1 MAIAFLPSVS
11 IMDSEFF
18 GILLLL
24 GGLGVAFVLTLVT
37 TSILSRHAERLGL
50 IDKPDHRKI
59 HSTPIP
65 RIGGLGIFAGLM
77 GSLLY
82 FSYVRQLFPAEIG
95 ALAMPNIYFMTGG
108 IVIAVTGLVD
118 DFKGISFRQKLVA
131 QCLIAVYIILAGY
144 RLEFD
149 FGIFPGYAHMAS
161 IPVTFL
167 WIIGVINAVNLIDG
181 MDGLAGGTFMI
192 SLITLTVCYWL
203 LGSTLELVF
212 IFCLAGAV
220 LGFLALNTYPAKV
233 FMGDTGSLFL
243 GYVIACYS
251 LKSSTL
257 GYNYLMFMVPILAV
271 GLPVFDTLLSM
282 IRRYLRGRPVFYP
295 DKDHIH
301 HRVRK
306 VFGGTQRIAVM
317 RLYYINVVLGA
328 MAILLS
334 LSNDWLAIL
343 ILFLTTVYLFVV
355 VWRLKYINPRELLKK
370 RRKPKHRGL
379 LSTGGAFP
387 YRF

>member
-1 MAIAFLPSVS
+1 MF
-11 IMDSEFF
+11 SEQF

-24 GGLGVAFVLTLVT
+24 GGLATAFVVTIATTLV
-37 TSILSRHAERLGL
+37 LSKYAERLGL

-77 GSLLY
+77 VSLLY
-82 FSYVRQLFPAEIG
+82 FSFIRQAWPLEVG

-118 DFKGISFRQKLVA
+118 DFKGITFRQKLVA

-144 RLEFD
+144 RLELD
-149 FGIFPGYAHMAS
+149 FGIFPGYAHMVS

-192 SLITLTVCYWL
+192 SLLTLTICYWL
-203 LGSTLELVF
+203 MGSTLDLVF
-212 IFCLAGAV
+212 IFAVSGAV
-220 LGFLALNTYPAKV
+220 LGFLTLNTHPAKV

-251 LKSSTL
+251 LKTSTL
-257 GYNYLMFMVPILAV
+257 GDNYFMFMVPILAV

-282 IRRYLRGRPVFYP
+282 SRRALRGRPVFYP

-306 VFGGTQRIAVM
+306 VFGGTQRIAVA
-317 RLYYINVVLGA
+317 RLYYINLVLGA
-328 MAILLS
+328 LAILLC
-334 LSNDWLAIL
+334 LANDWMALL
-343 ILFLTTVYLFVV
+343 ILFLAALYIVAV
-355 VWRLKYINPRELLKK
+355 VWRLGYLNIREMLKK